1 NILLQPVP
9 PGFINVGPNAFPN
22 NGNNDYDP
30 TRIGSGSVLTSQIR
44 DIETVQQ
51 GFGTLS
57 GSVSEGS
64 DYAKLENA
72 RKLQQGQEYTLNSQL
87 GYISLNQR
95 LNNDEVL
102 AVAFQYTV
110 GGQVYQVGEFA
121 NDGLD
126 ATGTTTIPGG
136 ITTVTNNNLILK
148 LLKSPITNV
157 NQPIWDLMMKNIYD
171 TGAYQ
176 LSQDDFKLNI
186 FYNEASPLNFISPV
200 DGNSF
205 GVDINGSP
213 ITTNTP
219 PEDLIQ
225 NTTLL
230 RLFNLDRLNFNGD
243 PQTNGDGFFDF
254 VPGITVI
261 PQNGKII
268 FTKAEPFGKYLF
280 DKLAVT
286 GGEDYNND
294 LTYNDNQKKYVYDIL
309 YKQTKTAALEAADKN
324 KFKMKGRY

>member
-1 NILLQPVP
+1 EQKSDTRTVVAQGGGTIEEFDFFARDYDENRHYFLAHYFRDNFDKTLENYPFINSNVQITRIEVWVTNRNNNTENVRNIVALQDLGESNADPNANNILLQPVP

-44 DIETVQQ
+44 DIATVQQ

-200 DGNSF
+200 DGNS
-205 GVDINGSP
+205 
-213 ITTNTP
+213 
-219 PEDLIQ
+219 
-225 NTTLL
+225 
-230 RLFNLDRLNFNGD
+230 
-243 PQTNGDGFFDF
+243 
-254 VPGITVI
+254 
-261 PQNGKII
+261 
-268 FTKAEPFGKYLF
+268 
-280 DKLAVT
+280 
-286 GGEDYNND
+286 
-294 LTYNDNQKKYVYDIL
+294 
-309 YKQTKTAALEAADKN
+309 
-324 KFKMKGRY
+324 